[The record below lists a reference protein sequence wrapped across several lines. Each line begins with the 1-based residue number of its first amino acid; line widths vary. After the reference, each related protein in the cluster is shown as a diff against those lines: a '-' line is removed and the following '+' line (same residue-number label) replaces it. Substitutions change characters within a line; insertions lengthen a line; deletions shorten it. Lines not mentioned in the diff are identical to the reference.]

1 MYFNLE
7 KFDPFSRQFAID
19 NNLNAHFLEIS
30 KRQRLSEKHSSDML
44 NAFSHELVNIKK
56 EFETR
61 LTESI
66 QSISDDFLA
75 GW

>member
-1 MYFNLE
+1 M
-7 KFDPFSRQFAID
+7 
-19 NNLNAHFLEIS
+19 
-30 KRQRLSEKHSSDML
+30 RLSEKHSSDML

-75 GW
+75 GLLKNIFFSNSLK

>member
-1 MYFNLE
+1 M
-7 KFDPFSRQFAID
+7 
-19 NNLNAHFLEIS
+19 
-30 KRQRLSEKHSSDML
+30 RLSEKHSSDML

-75 GW
+75 GSFENIFLEFSKISLKEKSKN

>member
-1 MYFNLE
+1 M
-7 KFDPFSRQFAID
+7 
-19 NNLNAHFLEIS
+19 
-30 KRQRLSEKHSSDML
+30 RLSEKHSSDML

-75 GW
+75 GLLRNILFFKFSKIKLKERSKN

>member
-1 MYFNLE
+1 M
-7 KFDPFSRQFAID
+7 
-19 NNLNAHFLEIS
+19 
-30 KRQRLSEKHSSDML
+30 RLSEKHSSDML

-75 GW
+75 GSLRNIFFSNSLK

>member
-1 MYFNLE
+1 
-7 KFDPFSRQFAID
+7 
-19 NNLNAHFLEIS
+19 
-30 KRQRLSEKHSSDML
+30 ML

-75 GW
+75 GSFENIYFEFSKISLKEKSKN